1 MINIFPSRIRSSLI
15 SMKFLCTLLRHQFRE
30 GPIGGILQNV
40 SCFLGLQ
47 NYKYSGADKIIITIN
62 YKLGSKKKGLS
73 DAHFHVTFSTAFIKI
88 AGKSLIT
95 TSSQSNSQWNLC
107 ISWRRLSNFRVH
119 KFLKSTVNKGTKLS
133 SINPSSPNI
142 YLQILQT
149 FLSLY
154 ISLKN

>member
-1 MINIFPSRIRSSLI
+1 
-15 SMKFLCTLLRHQFRE
+15 MKFLCTLLRHQFRE

-47 NYKYSGADKIIITIN
+47 NYKYSDADKIIIIIIIN
-62 YKLGSKKKGLS
+62 WGPRRKGLS
-73 DAHFHVTFSTAFIKI
+73 DAHFHVTFSTDFIKI

-107 ISWRRLSNFRVH
+107 ISRRRLSNFRVH

-142 YLQILQT
+142 YLQILQIFFISIH
-149 FLSLY
+149 FLKELVGRTW
-154 ISLKN
+154 

>member
-1 MINIFPSRIRSSLI
+1 MVNNKVLFRLDYCASDLSSFWKTATLGSGGFAAHPHPEIPKVPHHPPRIRSSLI

-47 NYKYSGADKIIITIN
+47 NYKYSDADKIIIIIIIN
-62 YKLGSKKKGLS
+62 LGPRRKGLS

-95 TSSQSNSQWNLC
+95 ASSQSNSQ
-107 ISWRRLSNFRVH
+107 
-119 KFLKSTVNKGTKLS
+119 
-133 SINPSSPNI
+133 
-142 YLQILQT
+142 
-149 FLSLY
+149 
-154 ISLKN
+154 